1 MSQPNSTQ
9 PIQLIAV
16 DLDGTLLNSQHQLTE
31 RTEKALKAAIAK
43 GVQVVL
49 ATGKT
54 FNSGSWI
61 VKQLNLK
68 TPGIYSQGTVTYN
81 SDGSIRTQQT
91 LTPQIARQVITFGE
105 DRGYLMA
112 VYTSGRILVRSR
124 NARMEELT
132 THYHEPMPEAVGSLQ
147 NVLDTVTINKVLA
160 VAPGDARRTTALR
173 WQLGMQINGSARL
186 LQAGVADML
195 EVLPKNAS
203 KGTALKTL
211 IKDMGVPAA
220 QVMAIGDAEND
231 VEMIQLAGIGV
242 AMGNASAHV
251 KESAKV
257 VVGSN
262 DQDGVAEAIERFVL
276 DTKPEPEPTAEPQ
289 TTIG

>member
-1 MSQPNSTQ
+1 MTQPISTQ

-16 DLDGTLLNSQHQLTE
+16 DLDGTLLNSQHQMTE
-31 RTEKALKAAIAK
+31 RTEKALKSAIAK
-43 GVQVVL
+43 GVQIVL

-54 FNSGSWI
+54 FASGSWI

-81 SDGSIRTQQT
+81 SDGSIRAQQI
-91 LTPQIARQVITFGE
+91 LSPQIARQVITFGE

-112 VYTSGRILVRSR
+112 AYSSGRIMVRSR
-124 NARMEELT
+124 HARMEELT
-132 THYHEPMPEAVGSLQ
+132 THYHEPMPEVVGSLQ
-147 NVLDTVTINKVLA
+147 NVLDNLAINKVLA
-160 VAPGDARRTTALR
+160 VAPGDARRITALR

-186 LQAGVADML
+186 LQAGVDDML
-195 EVLPKNAS
+195 EVLPKNTS
-203 KGTALKTL
+203 KGTALKAL

-231 VEMIQLAGIGV
+231 VEMIQLAGMGV

-276 DTKPEPEPTAEPQ
+276 DTKPEPEPVAEPQ